1 MSNVWSFLHTKK
13 QHTKKKT
20 LLPQLNDAIMLRR
33 SSLAVCRRSLS
44 SLFGGHPS
52 QFSLM
57 TGRAVLNNSYA
68 VIPRDVMRDIVTSVL
83 PFWQGT
89 RAWILARPMT
99 GFAET
104 FSQYIVEVEEGGGS
118 DFPETEDNVE
128 SVLYVLDGEIQIGE
142 DKLGQGGY
150 AYRNPLDSWNLKA
163 HKKSTFVWIRKKY
176 QFVSGVDVPESFT
189 CKTPPAGVEMPGTNG
204 AWVTTRFVDP
214 ADFSHDMHVNIVT
227 FKPGAVI
234 PFKETHVMEHGLLV
248 LSGKAVYHLN
258 HDWVEV
264 EKGDFIWLR
273 AFCPQSCYAGG
284 PDDFS
289 YLLYKDVNRHPSFL
303 SHVS

>member
-1 MSNVWSFLHTKK
+1 
-13 QHTKKKT
+13 
-20 LLPQLNDAIMLRR
+20 
-33 SSLAVCRRSLS
+33 
-44 SLFGGHPS
+44 
-52 QFSLM
+52 M

-68 VIPRDVMRDIVTSVL
+68 VIPRGVMQDIVTSVL
-83 PFWQGT
+83 PFWKDT

-104 FSQYIVEVEEGGGS
+104 FSQYVVEVEKGGGS
-118 DFPETEDNVE
+118 DCPETEANVE
-128 SVLYVLDGEIQIGE
+128 SVLYVLDGVVEIDGVP
-142 DKLGQGGY
+142 LGAGGY
-150 AYRNPLDSWNLKA
+150 SYRNPFEPWTLKA
-163 HKKSTFVWIRKKY
+163 LEKSTFVWIRKKY
-176 QFVSGVDVPESFT
+176 QYVEDVDAPESFALQEH
-189 CKTPPAGVEMPGTNG
+189 PPGVEMPGTNG
-204 AWVTTRFVDP
+204 AWVTTRFVCPD
-214 ADFSHDMHVNIVT
+214 DIRHDMHVNIVT

-234 PFKETHVMEHGLLV
+234 PFKETHVMEHGLYV

-289 YLLYKDVNRHPSFL
+289 YLLYKDVNRHPPFL
-303 SHVS
+303 THFS